1 MRVLSS
7 LLYLLNRNR
16 SSWNQ
21 LALKPFLFF
30 YFAEVLPVFPHMMF
44 PWSATLQ
51 LDLICY
57 LPLLNYCAKMKK
69 LFPGNVLYL
78 LEILHLLLA
87 LVALICRVI
96 GSCLRGISFFIFS
109 IMWNRTCCR
118 KSPPPIWYFTVWIK
132 GFCTVQQMLYHSK
145 MSMLKT
151 MLEVRAILYKRKNW
165 VLVFFKIH
173 LVA

>member
-21 LALKPFLFF
+21 LALKLFLFF

-44 PWSATLQ
+44 AWSATLQ

-87 LVALICRVI
+87 LVVLICRVI
-96 GSCLRGISFFIFS
+96 GSCLRGIYFFIFS

-118 KSPPPIWYFTVWIK
+118 KSPPPSGISRFELKVSALYSRCCTTVKCLCWKPCWRLGQYYIR
-132 GFCTVQQMLYHSK
+132 G
-145 MSMLKT
+145 
-151 MLEVRAILYKRKNW
+151 
-165 VLVFFKIH
+165 KIEC
-173 LVA
+173 